1 MTTTAVR
8 PATAEPSATQGVKH
22 RPTWEQALVY
32 VVVGLPVVGVIAAV
46 YLAAAHGGISWTDA
60 GIAFA
65 FYLVSGFGVTVG
77 FHRYFTHQ
85 SFQAKRPLKV
95 AMAVAGSLALEGP
108 VIRWVADHRRH
119 HANSDKD
126 GDPHSP
132 WRFGRSTGGLLK
144 GLWWAHTGWLFDRE
158 QTSSRRWAPDLL
170 ADPDLRR
177 VNKLFPFIALGSLAL
192 PALIGWAI
200 TGTAAGAFT
209 AYIWGGL
216 VRIFVVH
223 HVTWSINS
231 LCHVVGSQPFKSRD
245 EARNLAWLA
254 IPSFGESW
262 HNLHHADPKSAR
274 HGVDKGQI
282 DTSAGLI
289 RIFEKL
295 GWASEVRWPTEQ
307 RLERV
312 RVG

>member
-1 MTTTAVR
+1 MTTTTVR
-8 PATAEPSATQGVKH
+8 PPAADPAAAPGVKH

-32 VVVGLPVVGVIAAV
+32 AVVALPVLGVLAAV
-46 YLAAAHGGISWTDA
+46 YLAIQHGGISWVDA

-65 FYLVSGFGVTVG
+65 FYLISGFGVTVG

-85 SFQAKRPLKV
+85 SFTAKRPLKI
-95 AMAVAGSLALEGP
+95 ALAVAGSLALEGP

-177 VNKLFPFIALGSLAL
+177 VNKLFPLIALGSLAVPTL
-192 PALIGWAI
+192 LGWAI
-200 TGTAAGAFT
+200 TGTAMGALT

-289 RIFEKL
+289 RIFERL

-312 RVG
+312 RVS